1 MNGRFITFE
10 GGEGVGKSTHIRAL
24 AEFLDSHGIK
34 VLLTREPGGT
44 LLGESIRALLQHD
57 AGGESPLPRAEV
69 LLFCASRAQL
79 CEQVVRPALKNGI
92 WVLCDRFED
101 STLAYQGAGR
111 GWCVDELRLISR
123 FASGVLV
130 PDLTI
135 LLDLPAEIGLR
146 RVRERANMQDRIE
159 REDLAFHQRLRD
171 GFLKLATEESER
183 IRVVDANREIEFVKT
198 DVRRI
203 VGELIV

>member
-10 GGEGVGKSTHIRAL
+10 GGEGAGKSTHIRAL
-24 AEFLDSHGIK
+24 AEFLRSRGIQ

-79 CEQVVRPALKNGI
+79 CDRVIRPALEAGT

-111 GWCVDELRLISR
+111 GWCIDELRKISR
-123 FASGVLV
+123 FASDNLV
-130 PDLTI
+130 PDLTVF
-135 LLDLPAEIGLR
+135 LDLPVDEGLR
-146 RVRERANMQDRIE
+146 RIRERAEGQDRIE
-159 REDLAFHQRLRD
+159 REDRPFHQRLRD
-171 GFLKLATEESER
+171 GFLKLASEEPGR
-183 IRVVDANREIEFVKT
+183 IRVVDADRKIESVKA

-203 VGELIV
+203 AEEFIA

>member
-1 MNGRFITFE
+1 MSGRFITFE

-24 AEFLDSHGIK
+24 AEFLGTRGID

-44 LLGESIRALLQHD
+44 LLGESVRALLQHD
-57 AGGESPLPRAEV
+57 AGGEPPLPRAEV

-79 CEQVVRPALKNGI
+79 CEQVIRPALEDGV

-111 GWCVDELRLISR
+111 GWRIDELRRISR
-123 FASGVLV
+123 FASGGLM
-130 PDLTI
+130 PDLTV
-135 LLDLPAEIGLR
+135 LLDLPAEVGSR
-146 RVRERANMQDRIE
+146 RVRERAGVQDRIE
-159 REDLAFHQRLRD
+159 REDLDFHQRLRD
-171 GFLKLATEESER
+171 GFLRLASEEPER
-183 IRVVDANREIEFVKT
+183 MRVVDADRGVESVKA

-203 VGELIV
+203 VEELLA

>member
-1 MNGRFITFE
+1 MSGRFITFE

-24 AEFLDSHGIK
+24 AEFLGTRGID

-44 LLGESIRALLQHD
+44 LLGESVRALLQHD
-57 AGGESPLPRAEV
+57 AGGEPPLPRAEV

-79 CEQVVRPALKNGI
+79 CEQVIRPALEDGV

-111 GWCVDELRLISR
+111 GWRIDELRRISR
-123 FASGVLV
+123 FASGGLM

-135 LLDLPAEIGLR
+135 LLDLPAEVGSR
-146 RVRERANMQDRIE
+146 RVRERAGVQDRIE
-159 REDLAFHQRLRD
+159 REDLDFHQRLRD
-171 GFLKLATEESER
+171 GFLRLASEEPER
-183 IRVVDANREIEFVKT
+183 MRVVDADRGVESVKA

-203 VGELIV
+203 VEELLA

>member
-24 AEFLDSHGIK
+24 AEFLELRGIK

-79 CEQVVRPALKNGI
+79 CEQVIRPALENGV

-111 GWCVDELRLISR
+111 GWCIDELRRMSR
-123 FASGVLV
+123 FASGGLA
-130 PDLTI
+130 PDLTV
-135 LLDLPAEIGLR
+135 LLDLPAEVGVQ
-146 RVRERANMQDRIE
+146 RVRERAGVQDRIE

-171 GFLKLATEESER
+171 GFLNLAAEEPGR
-183 IRVVDANREIEFVKT
+183 IRVVDANREVESVKA

-203 VGELIV
+203 VEEFLS